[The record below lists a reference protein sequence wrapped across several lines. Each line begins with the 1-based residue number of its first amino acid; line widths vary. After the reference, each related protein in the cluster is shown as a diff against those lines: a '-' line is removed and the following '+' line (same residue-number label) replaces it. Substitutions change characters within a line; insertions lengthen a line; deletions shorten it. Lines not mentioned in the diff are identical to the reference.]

1 MENLAATPET
11 MTQEKKNSL
20 LEKVLNIICDIFSP
34 LLPLMTT
41 VGLLKGILA
50 MLASMNVLSAE
61 GGTYTVLYNIADAFF
76 YYLPVFLAFSASQKF
91 KVNIFASVTV
101 ALFTVHPTI
110 VAAIA
115 GDTLTFLGW
124 KVPNVTYSSSIIPM
138 LLAIFCLIYLE
149 KLEKKVLPELLEGI
163 LGPLFSLVILVPL
176 TLFVLGP
183 IGSTI
188 SNGIASGYNWLYQIS
203 PIVAGIILGALI
215 QPMVSL
221 GLHWG
226 LIPIAINNI
235 ATTGS
240 DTILSLVAP
249 AAFAVMGVSLATWL
263 RAKDKK
269 LKVLAFGAAISA
281 ICGETSPALFGVL
294 VPYRKT
300 LLFTSI
306 VGGIGGAVIGATG
319 GAARSF
325 AMQSVLT
332 LPIYM
337 GPGFTELLIT
347 CGVAAVAGFVLVTLF
362 GYESRREL
370 NGAEAQ

>member
-1 MENLAATPET
+1 MARP
-11 MTQEKKNSL
+11 
-20 LEKVLNIICDIFSP
+20 F
-34 LLPLMTT
+34 
-41 VGLLKGILA
+41 
-50 MLASMNVLSAE
+50 
-61 GGTYTVLYNIADAFF
+61 
-76 YYLPVFLAFSASQKF
+76 
-91 KVNIFASVTV
+91 
-101 ALFTVHPTI
+101 
-110 VAAIA
+110 
-115 GDTLTFLGW
+115 
-124 KVPNVTYSSSIIPM
+124 
-138 LLAIFCLIYLE
+138 
-149 KLEKKVLPELLEGI
+149 
-163 LGPLFSLVILVPL
+163 
-176 TLFVLGP
+176 
-183 IGSTI
+183 

-347 CGVAAVAGFVLVTLF
+347 CGLAAVAGFVLVILF
-362 GYESRREL
+362 GYESKQQL
-370 NGAEAQ
+370 NGAKVQ